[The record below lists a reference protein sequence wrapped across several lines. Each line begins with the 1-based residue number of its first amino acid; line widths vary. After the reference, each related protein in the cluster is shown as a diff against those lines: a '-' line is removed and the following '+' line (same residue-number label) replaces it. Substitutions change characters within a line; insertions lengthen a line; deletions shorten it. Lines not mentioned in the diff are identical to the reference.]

1 MQEGDLIAERFRL
14 ESRVGAGA
22 MGVVFRARDTAHRD
36 RWVAL
41 KTWRGDGSS
50 PPSRFLREAAA
61 LADLREPAVV
71 GHVAHGLSE
80 QGEPFMAMDWI
91 DGPTLAEH
99 LAGPGISPVETLVLG
114 RRLLSGLGAL
124 HARGIVHRDLKPS
137 NIMLPE
143 AQVAAAQILDL
154 GVARFAQVS
163 TDLTA
168 QGSHVGTA
176 RYMAPEQIRDPRRVD
191 GRADVFA
198 LGCVLFEC
206 LTGSPAFPG
215 DDPVAVLAQILFGRS
230 VDPSELRSELPEE
243 LDQLVARLLARR
255 PELRPAVTAELFD
268 SFAELLTPDSMQRL
282 APMTAVPRLRPSA
295 AELFAPRLSETLCDP
310 SGERLSSPRLLDRA
324 SRPIQGIL
332 ARSPRHPLIGRER
345 ELAELSR
352 WLQDTDP
359 ITLWGGA
366 GVGKTRLAHELAR
379 QAAQRG
385 TVADHAVVLC
395 DLGEARD
402 SRDVVRIIAQ
412 EVGIAVADQQSAED
426 FLGRMLGKLGPL
438 LLVLDRTEHL
448 AREIELLI
456 QLWVRS
462 APALRMLVTSRV
474 RLRSTREYELG
485 PLPTR
490 GRTPTA
496 AMDGAQ
502 SSLPPAATPSQPSA
516 AARFVLML
524 AGAASSEL
532 RRSASDPHVVDQAER
547 VAAALEG
554 NALAIE
560 LALGRLPML
569 GFSGILERLP
579 AALGLLDQQGVLP
592 RAATMRGAIEWS
604 WNLLQEPERWAFMQ
618 CAVFHGSFTLR
629 AAERV
634 LVLPADS
641 RPVLDILDSLREQS
655 LLVSRVTETPAD
667 EMRLAMPA
675 VLREFGQQQ
684 LERVAGSQRELARVL
699 DRHAEYCTELAQS
712 SGQHG
717 DAATLQVET
726 DDWIAAAEYVLSP
739 AGFDLGRALSLL
751 LGLERTLLAAGPASR
766 LAVRLEQALSALADL
781 SQPLSAALAGDA
793 ARALQLRARLRAP
806 AGELSG
812 AQDDLEA
819 VLAEARRLH
828 DRHLT
833 GTALL
838 DLGVV
843 HHFRRQLELARDRYE
858 TALDV
863 LSDVDDAIAEARCH
877 GNLGAVFHDQA
888 RLEEAAHGYQ
898 QAIALLP
905 QHGQERLLA
914 NFLGNL
920 ALVEHERGRVAEAR
934 SLYQK
939 AAGLLEV
946 LLDAR
951 LLGIVLGNFG
961 TLLLAQ
967 GDYDQALLRLER
979 AHALLEQSGDR
990 RSEGLSLGRLGAALA
1005 MLGRIFEAEQRL
1017 AHAQRLLRKDTLART
1032 ALSVLGRFVD
1042 VIMAERALESGA
1054 SSEAVAALDRA
1065 AETCQRARSEQ
1076 YGGRPIYEQSDDLRL
1091 YLALLEP
1098 RIARVR
1104 ASLSVATL
1112 EC

>member
-1 MQEGDLIAERFRL
+1 MHEGDLIAERFRL
-14 ESRVGAGA
+14 EARAGAGA
-22 MGVVFRARDTAHRD
+22 MGVVFRARDLAHPD

-61 LADLREPAVV
+61 LAELCEPAVV

-80 QGEPFMAMDWI
+80 EGEPFLAMEWI

-99 LAGPGISPVETLVLG
+99 LAGPGISPVDTLVLG
-114 RRLLSGLGAL
+114 QRILHGLGAL
-124 HARGIVHRDLKPS
+124 HGRGIVHRDLKPS
-137 NIMLPE
+137 NIMLPQAE
-143 AQVAAAQILDL
+143 VAAAQILDL
-154 GVARFAQVS
+154 GVARFARVS
-163 TDLTA
+163 SDLTA
-168 QGSHVGTA
+168 QGSHVGTP

-215 DDPVAVLAQILFGRS
+215 DDSVAVLAQILFGRS

-243 LDQLVARLLARR
+243 LDHLVARLLARR
-255 PELRPAVTAELFD
+255 RELRPAVTAELFD
-268 SFAELLTPDSMQRL
+268 SFAALLIPASVQRL
-282 APMTAVPRLRPSA
+282 APMAAASRLRPSA
-295 AELFAPRLSETLCDP
+295 AEPWAPRLSETLCDP
-310 SGERLSSPRLLDRA
+310 SGERLSAPRLLDRA
-324 SRPIQGIL
+324 SRPIQAIL
-332 ARSPRHPLIGRER
+332 ARPPRHPLIGRER
-345 ELAELSR
+345 ELAELTR
-352 WLQDTDP
+352 WLEDTHP

-366 GVGKTRLAHELAR
+366 GIGKTRLAHELAR
-379 QAAQRG
+379 QAARRG
-385 TVADHAVVLC
+385 TLTDHAVVLC

-402 SRDVVRIIAQ
+402 SRDVVRITAQ
-412 EVGIAVADQQSAED
+412 EVGIAVADQESAED
-426 FLGRMLGKLGPL
+426 FLGRMLGKMGPL
-438 LLVLDRTEHL
+438 LLVLDRAEHL

-462 APALRMLVTSRV
+462 APALRLLVTSRV

-485 PLPTR
+485 PLQTR
-490 GRTPTA
+490 GRTPSA
-496 AMDGAQ
+496 APPGTQ
-502 SSLPPAATPSQPSA
+502 SSVAPAASQAQPTA
-516 AARFVLML
+516 AARWVLLL
-524 AGAASSEL
+524 AGATSSEL
-532 RRSASDPHVVDQAER
+532 RPSAADAYVVEQAER
-547 VAAALEG
+547 IAAALEG

-569 GFSGILERLP
+569 GLSGILERLP
-579 AALGLLDQQGVLP
+579 AALGLLDQPGVLP

-634 LVLPADS
+634 LTLPANS
-641 RPVLDILDSLREQS
+641 RPVLEIMDSLREQS
-655 LLVSRVTETPAD
+655 LLVSRAAETPTED
-667 EMRLAMPA
+667 VRLAMPA

-684 LERVAGSQRELARVL
+684 LELVAGAQLQLARVR
-699 DRHAEYCTELAQS
+699 DRHAEYCAELAQQP
-712 SGQHG
+712 GQHG
-717 DAATLQVET
+717 DAATPEVET
-726 DDWIAAAEYVLSP
+726 DDWVAATDHVLSP
-739 AGFDLGRALSLL
+739 AGFDLARALSLL
-751 LGLERTLLAAGPASR
+751 LGLERPLLAAGPASR
-766 LAVRLEQALSALADL
+766 LAARLEQLLAALADQP
-781 SQPLSAALAGDA
+781 QPLPAALAGHA
-793 ARALQLRARLRAP
+793 ARARQLRARLRAP

-812 AQDDLEA
+812 AQSDLEA
-819 VLAEARRLH
+819 VLSEARRLH
-828 DRHLT
+828 DHQLT

-843 HHFRRQLELARDRYE
+843 YHFRRQLDLARDSYQ
-858 TALDV
+858 TALDM
-863 LSDVDDAIAEARCH
+863 LADGNDAIAEARCH

-888 RLEEAAHGYQ
+888 LLDEAAHGYR

-905 QHGQERLLA
+905 ERGQERLLA

-920 ALVEHERGRVAEAR
+920 ALVEHERGRSTEAR
-934 SLYQK
+934 SLYLK

-961 TLLLAQ
+961 TLELSQ
-967 GDYDQALLRLER
+967 GDHDQALVRLER

-1005 MLGRIFEAEQRL
+1005 MVGRVSEAEQRL
-1017 AHAQRLLRKDTLART
+1017 AHAQRLLRRDTVARA

-1042 VIMAERALESGA
+1042 VVMAQRALGQGA
-1054 SSEAVAALDRA
+1054 PSEAVAALDRA
-1065 AETCQRARSEQ
+1065 AEACERARSEH
-1076 YGGRPIYEQSDDLRL
+1076 YDGRPIYQQSDDLRL

-1098 RIARVR
+1098 RIERVR
-1104 ASLSVATL
+1104 ASMSAALQ
-1112 EC
+1112 

>member
-1 MQEGDLIAERFRL
+1 MREGDLIAERFRL
-14 ESRVGAGA
+14 EARAGAGA
-22 MGVVFRARDTAHRD
+22 MGVVFRARDVAHGD

-61 LADLREPAVV
+61 LAELCEPAIV

-80 QGEPFMAMDWI
+80 QGEPFLAMEWI
-91 DGPTLAEH
+91 EGPTLAEH
-99 LAGPGISPVETLVLG
+99 LAGPGISPADTLVLG
-114 RRLLSGLGAL
+114 RRVLSGLGAL

-137 NIMLPE
+137 NIMLPQ
-143 AQVAAAQILDL
+143 ARVAAAQILDL

-168 QGSHVGTA
+168 QGSHIGTP

-206 LTGSPAFPG
+206 LTGAPAFPG

-255 PELRPAVTAELFD
+255 RELRPAVTVELFD
-268 SFAELLTPDSMQRL
+268 SFAGLLAPASMQRL
-282 APMTAVPRLRPSA
+282 APMTAAPRLRPSV
-295 AELFAPRLSETLCDP
+295 AELFAPRLSETQCDP
-310 SGERLSSPRLLDRA
+310 SGERPSSPRLLDRA
-324 SRPIQGIL
+324 SRPIHVIL
-332 ARSPRHPLIGRER
+332 ARPPRHPLVGRER

-352 WLQDTDP
+352 WLEDTDP

-379 QAAQRG
+379 HAARRG
-385 TVADHAVVLC
+385 IVAHHAVVLC

-412 EVGIAVADQQSAED
+412 EVGIAVADQESAED

-438 LLVLDRTEHL
+438 LLILDRTEHL

-462 APALRMLVTSRV
+462 APALRLLVTSRV

-485 PLPTR
+485 PLQTHD
-490 GRTPTA
+490 RTKGA
-496 AMDGAQ
+496 AAPG
-502 SSLPPAATPSQPSA
+502 SVPPAVSQTQPSA
-516 AARFVLML
+516 AARFVLLL

-532 RRSASDPHVVDQAER
+532 RRSDPDARVVEQAER
-547 VAAALEG
+547 IATALEG

-569 GFSGILERLP
+569 GLSGILERLP
-579 AALGLLDQQGVLP
+579 AALGLLDQEGVLP
-592 RAATMRGAIEWS
+592 QAATMRGAIEWS

-634 LVLPADS
+634 LMVPANS
-641 RPVLDILDSLREQS
+641 RPVLEIMDSLREQS
-655 LLVSRVTETPAD
+655 LLVSRAGEEPTDDT
-667 EMRLAMPA
+667 RLAMPA
-675 VLREFGQQQ
+675 VLREYGQQQ
-684 LERVAGSQRELARVL
+684 LDLVAGAHVQLARVR
-699 DRHAEYCTELAQS
+699 DRHAEYCAELAQQP
-712 SGQHG
+712 GQQG
-717 DAATLQVET
+717 DAALQVET
-726 DDWIAAAEYVLSP
+726 DDWIAATDHVLSP
-739 AGFDLGRALSLL
+739 AGLNLGCALSLL
-751 LGLERTLLAAGPASR
+751 LGLERALLAAGPASR
-766 LAVRLEQALSALADL
+766 LAARLEQLLAALGHLP
-781 SQPLSAALAGDA
+781 QPLPAALAGDA
-793 ARALQLRARLRAP
+793 ARARQLRARLRAP
-806 AGELSG
+806 AGDLSG
-812 AQDDLEA
+812 AESDLEA

-828 DRHLT
+828 DLHLT

-843 HHFRRQLELARDRYE
+843 HHFRRQLDLARDSYE
-858 TALDV
+858 TALDM
-863 LSDVDDAIAEARCH
+863 LSDADDAIAEARCH

-888 RLEEAAHGYQ
+888 LLDEAAHGYR
-898 QAIALLP
+898 QAMALLP
-905 QHGQERLLA
+905 ERGQERLLA

-934 SLYQK
+934 SLYLK
-939 AAGLLEV
+939 AAALLEA

-961 TLLLAQ
+961 TLELAQ
-967 GDYDQALLRLER
+967 GNYDQALLRLER

-1005 MLGRIFEAEQRL
+1005 MVGRVSEAEQRL
-1017 AHAQRLLRKDTLART
+1017 AHAQRLLRKDPLARA
-1032 ALSVLGRFVD
+1032 ALSVLGKFVD
-1042 VIMAERALESGA
+1042 VIMAERALGSGA
-1054 SSEAVAALDRA
+1054 PNEAVAALDRA
-1065 AETCQRARSEQ
+1065 AQACERARGEQ
-1076 YGGRPIYEQSDDLRL
+1076 VDGRPIYEQSDDLRL
-1091 YLALLEP
+1091 YLALLET
-1098 RIARVR
+1098 RIERVR
-1104 ASLSVATL
+1104 ASATTAMR